1 MRLFITGAAILTLA
15 AAGCGGTTATVTTPG
30 GPTIAQV
37 RALRYDGPK
46 ARIAVASFRNRAHGL
61 SLDPRAPRGMAQ
73 VLQTALFQT
82 GRFIILER
90 QRLGGVM
97 AEQNLGRSGR
107 VDPRTAPP
115 TGQLEGAEILV
126 YATITDFSDGSGTAA
141 GVLGAAGSVVG
152 GILGIRKTVRLAV
165 DFHGV
170 DTRTGRLVFALSVEG
185 RSSDYGVVGA
195 GFWHG
200 FGTGLGDWIK
210 TPRGKALRAV
220 INRAAIA
227 IARRTPRRFF
237 HYTPSVP
244 SAYAPPPPGSVSPR
258 Y

>member
-1 MRLFITGAAILTLA
+1 MRAFLA
-15 AAGCGGTTATVTTPG
+15 GMFGLMVALAGCGGTTTTVTTPG

-37 RALRYDGPK
+37 RALRSNGPQ
-46 ARIAVASFRNRAHGL
+46 ARIAVASFKNRASGL
-61 SLDPRAPRGMAQ
+61 ALGYRASEGMARM
-73 VLQTALFQT
+73 LQTALFHT

-90 QRLGGVM
+90 QRLRSVM

-107 VDPRTAPP
+107 VDPSTAAP

-141 GVLGAAGSVVG
+141 GVLGAAGRVVG
-152 GILGIRKTVRLAV
+152 GLLGIRRKVRMAV

-185 RSSDYGVVGA
+185 NSSDYGAVGA
-195 GFWHG
+195 AFWNG
-200 FGTGLGDWIK
+200 FGTGLGDWVK

-227 IARRTPRRFF
+227 IAQRTPRRFF
-237 HYTPSVP
+237 HYSQ
-244 SAYAPPPPGSVSPR
+244 SAPLAYPVPPGSVPPR